1 MFYKLLPVIMFIVG
15 MGFGRGTYIY
25 MKDEELEQKRE
36 QLESYHKELLEI
48 AEYLEA
54 KEKHIRNK
62 WQAMVDDISKYEA
75 SIRQTDGKWSEWDDV
90 YLNSWSSA
98 EK

>member
-1 MFYKLLPVIMFIVG
+1 MFIAG
-15 MGFGRGTYIY
+15 MLVGRGIYICIQD
-25 MKDEELEQKRE
+25 KELEQKRE
-36 QLESYHKELLEI
+36 QLKSYHKELLEI
-48 AEYLEA
+48 QDYLEK
-54 KEKHIRNK
+54 KEQHVRNK

-75 SIRQTDGKWSEWDDV
+75 SIRQTDGKWSDWDDV